1 MPIRFGDPNLGI
13 YTRPGRPRA
22 GKTTRRLRMKRTI
35 LALTVGLLT
44 VSASVPGLHTHG
56 HLAFVPLAEAAMS
69 SKLGDLTPFRTI
81 VVDVSALIDK
91 GDLTAAKTRIKD
103 LESQWDD
110 AEAALKPR
118 AATDWHT
125 VDKAIDRALQ
135 VLRASTPDAAK
146 CKQTIA
152 ELLSVMDSVGK
163 PLRNAAFDD
172 MCQARPAATPHAAA
186 VKRKSS
192 SMDQHHKDPVY
203 T

>member
-1 MPIRFGDPNLGI
+1 
-13 YTRPGRPRA
+13 
-22 GKTTRRLRMKRTI
+22 MKRTI
-35 LALTVGLLT
+35 LALTVDLLT

-56 HLAFVPLAEAAMS
+56 QLAFVPLAKAAMS

-91 GDLTAAKTRIKD
+91 GDLTAANTRIKD

-125 VDKAIDRALQ
+125 VDKAIDRALE

-163 PLRNAAFDD
+163 
-172 MCQARPAATPHAAA
+172 
-186 VKRKSS
+186 S
-192 SMDQHHKDPVY
+192 
-203 T
+203 